1 MQENNVK
8 ANGNENVI
16 SIFNILYKNLFLII
30 LITVIGLLA
39 GVGVGILKSE
49 PLYTATLRVMFTTK
63 FSEEYN
69 SAGNDVVLAKI
80 YLPNAVDKVKSHI
93 IIADANE
100 IYTGEGSVRSDAI
113 TTSYVEE
120 SLIFS
125 ISYTD
130 YSEEAAVAKLRAII
144 ESAKANFPKPEF
156 FVAKDATLREV
167 ENKAKIVE
175 DSNFTTYVIVG
186 ALAGLVVAVAFF
198 LIKDVTDNT
207 VKDKEE
213 FERITGLSVL
223 ACIDDAAVVEK
234 RRLAKEKRAK
244 KARRY

>member
-8 ANGNENVI
+8 IKENENVV
-16 SIFNILYKNLFLII
+16 SVFNILYKNLFLII
-30 LITVIGLLA
+30 LITIIGLLA
-39 GVGVGILKSE
+39 GVGVGALRSK
-49 PLYTATLRVMFTTK
+49 PTYTATLRVMFTTK

-100 IYTGEGSVRSDAI
+100 IYTGEGSVSVEAI
-113 TTSYVEE
+113 TTSYGEE

-130 YSEEAAVAKLRAII
+130 YSEEVAVAKLRAII
-144 ESAKANFPKPEF
+144 ESAKTNFPKPEF

-167 ENKAKIVE
+167 ENKAKIVK
-175 DSNFTTYVIVG
+175 DSNFATYVIIG
-186 ALAGLVVAVAFF
+186 TLAGFVLAVAFF
-198 LIKDVTDNT
+198 LIKDVTDTT

-223 ACIDDAAVVEK
+223 ACIDDVAVVER
-234 RRLAKEKRAK
+234 RRLAKEKKAK